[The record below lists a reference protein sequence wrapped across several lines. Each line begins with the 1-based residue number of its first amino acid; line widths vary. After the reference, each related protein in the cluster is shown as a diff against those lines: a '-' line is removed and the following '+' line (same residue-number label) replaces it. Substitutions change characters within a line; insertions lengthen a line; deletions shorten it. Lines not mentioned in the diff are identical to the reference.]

1 MIFNEEKFI
10 HYLRIVI
17 WVLSALALFIIV
29 AVGIK
34 YTYNN
39 RYLKQITELEE
50 VVKGQRA
57 SMNIES
63 LRQFNIARISAI
75 ISQYN
80 RIMPGPL
87 KYDVARE
94 IYDASLLYTS
104 LDVHLVCAII
114 TFETNGTW
122 NPEMTSREGAMGL
135 LQVMPI
141 TGSYIARTMNL
152 NWVTPDEILLN
163 PIHNIRIGTRYLS
176 ALIDIYG
183 VDGALAARRV
193 GEWRASQWIKE
204 GRPSG
209 ILPDDVQTYMG
220 EILKQYEK
228 LKQFRG

>member
-1 MIFNEEKFI
+1 MLFNEEKFM
-10 HYLRIVI
+10 HYLRHAI
-17 WVLSALALFIIV
+17 WVLSALALLIIV

-39 RYLKQITELEE
+39 RYLKKITELEE
-50 VVKGQRA
+50 VIKGQRA

-63 LRQFNIARISAI
+63 LRQFNIARISAL

-80 RIMPGPL
+80 QTMPGPL

-94 IYDASLLYTS
+94 IYDASLQYTS

-122 NPEMTSREGAMGL
+122 NPEMISREGAMGL
-135 LQVMPI
+135 MQVMPI
-141 TGSYIARTMNL
+141 TGSYIARNMNL

-163 PIHNIRIGTRYLS
+163 PILNIRIGTRYLA

-204 GRPSG
+204 GRPNG
-209 ILPDDVQTYMG
+209 ILPDDVPTYMG

-228 LKQFRG
+228 MKQFKG